1 MMHLLANYLS
11 KISFYTGKFTLYGR
25 KSILS
30 LFGFI
35 LFFFPP
41 PFHLYPYLQLKY
53 FWVPRVSTFLHS
65 QLSNPWQLQFPHPP
79 LDSLNAMKALFKLS
93 GQCSVLPI
101 DRTVNKLNPG
111 GAEDNHKWCRLET
124 QCIYCYFLLFHHAKL
139 DNPIVYT

>member
-1 MMHLLANYLS
+1 MMHLLAICLS
-11 KISFYTGKFTLYGR
+11 KISFYTGRFTFIVWLH
-25 KSILS
+25 
-30 LFGFI
+30 FI
-35 LFFFPP
+35 LFFP
-41 PFHLYPYLQLKY
+41 PFLLYPYLQLKY

-111 GAEDNHKWCRLET
+111 SAEDNHKWCSLET
-124 QCIYCYFLLFHHAKL
+124 QCIYCYFLLFHHANL
-139 DNPIVYT
+139 DNITLQIK